1 MKKKTII
8 ISALA
13 AVGVLW
19 GGWSLTGAFYLDEH
33 EAIQKEASDLARRI
47 EGFNAASEGLRADR
61 KALRALA
68 STMLGGDADIVEH
81 WLRTLLSALAEREGL
96 GEVVISHGRPSPVE
110 NPARRRG
117 SGVNRTLRRVLSSQN
132 DFYVI
137 HARLQGVGTFEQTLR
152 ALAAV
157 RGQPW
162 IHRVEGF
169 TISPRGKDREEF
181 VLKVDLSTLF
191 APDLVKPD
199 DPVPAL
205 QSPDS
210 GASKRVA
217 SLVARDPFHL
227 ASPPAEEPAASPPVA
242 VVPRPVSP
250 VPSAYARWRV
260 TGVVESLQGGG
271 RVVEVMLARTD
282 TGEMKTLRRG
292 ESLLDATLDDAAGES
307 AFFVL
312 DGKRVVVRTGQTL
325 AEARP
330 DESVHS
336 AEHPSG

>member
-13 AVGVLW
+13 AVGVVW
-19 GGWSLTGAFYLDEH
+19 GGWSLTGAFYLHEH
-33 EAIQKEASDLARRI
+33 EAMKKEAADLTRRI
-47 EGFNAASEGLRADR
+47 KGFKAASEGLRADR
-61 KALRALA
+61 KALRGLG
-68 STMLGGDADIVEH
+68 STMLGRDADIVEH
-81 WLRTLLSALAEREGL
+81 RLRTLLSALAEREGL
-96 GEVVISHGRPSPVE
+96 GEVVVSHGRPAPVE

-132 DFYVI
+132 DFNVI

-169 TISPRGKDREEF
+169 TISPRGKDRKVF
-181 VLKVDLSTLF
+181 ALKVDLSTLF

-199 DPVPAL
+199 DPVPVL
-205 QSPDS
+205 QSPDP

-217 SLVARDPFHL
+217 SLVERDPFHL
-227 ASPPAEEPAASPPVA
+227 APPPAEPQPVPPPVA
-242 VVPRPVSP
+242 VVPASP
-250 VPSAYARWRV
+250 PPPPYAKWRV
-260 TGVVESLQGGG
+260 TGVVESLHEDG

-292 ESLLDATLDDAAGES
+292 ESLLGATLDDASGELVY
-307 AFFVL
+307 FVL
-312 DGKRVVVRTGQTL
+312 DGRRVMVRTGQTL
-325 AEARP
+325 AQARP